1 LRRRSASRDT
11 CDAMLY
17 VNELLVSVASP
28 PVEEWQRCGEQRE
41 GRWERVV
48 DKHAKSRGPIGLP
61 SRC

>member
-1 LRRRSASRDT
+1 
-11 CDAMLY
+11 MLY